1 MTLANKAKLL
11 WQSYGKTSEI
21 GKKSLL
27 FSYFRV
33 PGKFG
38 TNMTVINIFH
48 NLSLPIAIYFVFLQS
63 QLSYY
68 TSSTTMAKE
77 RGNGKEA

>member
-38 TNMTVINIFH
+38 VSQSYEKTSAVQKKNVFFFA
-48 NLSLPIAIYFVFLQS
+48 LPSAW
-63 QLSYY
+63 
-68 TSSTTMAKE
+68 
-77 RGNGKEA
+77 